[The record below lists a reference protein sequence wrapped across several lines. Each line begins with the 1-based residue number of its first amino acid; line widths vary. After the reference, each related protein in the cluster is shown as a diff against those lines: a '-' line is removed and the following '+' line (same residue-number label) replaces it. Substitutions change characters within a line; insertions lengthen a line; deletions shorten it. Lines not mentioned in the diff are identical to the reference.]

1 MADCL
6 VNDIPETLDFRPETW
21 GELLDGLDRRLAAD
35 RRVVTAVRF
44 DGVDQPSFRQATTVA
59 RPLAPIAR
67 IDVDAEDAAA
77 LLRAAVD
84 AVGDS
89 VPELVTGVAQT
100 AAALRGGAPE
110 AYALLG
116 TLVTALRS
124 LIALTVAAGTAA
136 DIAFGADQGSEA
148 AVGRACARIEAALA
162 TIIAR
167 QTDSDAPAVADALD
181 HHLAPA
187 VAGWADILT
196 PIRTRTAA

>member
-6 VNDIPETLDFRPETW
+6 VNDIPEFFEFRPETW
-21 GELLDGLDRRLAAD
+21 GELLGGLDHRLAAE

-44 DGVDQPSFRQATTVA
+44 DGVDQPSYRHATMA
-59 RPLAPIAR
+59 ERPLAPIAR
-67 IDVDAEDAAA
+67 IDVEAEEAAE
-77 LLRAAVD
+77 LLRAAVN

-89 VPELVTGVAQT
+89 VPELVAGVAQT

-110 AYALLG
+110 AYGLLG

-136 DIAFGADQGSEA
+136 DLSFGADAQSEA
-148 AVGRACARIEAALA
+148 AVSRACARIEAALA

-167 QTDSDAPAVADALD
+167 QTDGDAAAVAEALD
-181 HHLAPA
+181 HSLAPA
-187 VAGWADILT
+187 VAGWSDVLT
-196 PIRTRTAA
+196 PIRTRAAA